1 MFKKSLMI
9 TSMAAVLFCSA
20 ILPATQA
27 FAAAKPAPVT
37 SVAVKVMDGQVEASG
52 KLGVLVRGAL
62 GVIKGSVTTGGE
74 VLYNVAKWLNKDTAK
89 YFSNNSS
96 KIIEGIDNAIANI
109 DTAKDYATEDIRT
122 IVLDGLRMAG
132 VPDSYGVPIAEAITT
147 TVDWL
152 LL

>member
-1 MFKKSLMI
+1 MFKKSLML

-37 SVAVKVMDGQVEASG
+37 SVTVKVTDGQVEASG
-52 KLGVLVRGAL
+52 KLGVLVKGAL
-62 GVIKGSVTTGGE
+62 GEIKGSVTTGGE
-74 VLYNVAKWLNKDTAK
+74 VLYYVAKWLNKDTAK
-89 YFSNNSS
+89 YFVNNTS
-96 KIIEGIDNAIANI
+96 KIINGIDNAIAEI
-109 DTAKDYATEDIRT
+109 DNATDYATGTIRT
-122 IVLDGLRMAG
+122 IVLDGLRSAG
-132 VPDSYGVPIAEAITT
+132 VPDSYGVPIAEAIAA